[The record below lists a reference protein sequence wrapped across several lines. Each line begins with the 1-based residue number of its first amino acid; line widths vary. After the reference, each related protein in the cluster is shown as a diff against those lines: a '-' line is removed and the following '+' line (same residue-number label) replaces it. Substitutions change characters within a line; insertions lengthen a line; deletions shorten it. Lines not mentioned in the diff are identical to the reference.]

1 MKQFF
6 KFMFASML
14 GTVLTLVI
22 VFFIIMGMI
31 TAFISMADQQ
41 TVMVDQN
48 TVLKITLDQ
57 PIPERTPKSPF
68 GNYDMASQE
77 FKKPVGLNDI
87 LANIEKATRD
97 EKIKGIFMNP
107 SMIPA
112 GIATIREIRDALQE
126 FKNSGK
132 WIIAYSDAYSQSAY
146 YLATVADQIYLHPQ
160 GFIDFRGMHIESM
173 FLKGTLEKIDVEP
186 QLIRHGKFKGAG
198 EIFTRED
205 YSAENREQLDRII
218 STIWNDML
226 PAFSEARGISIEDLN
241 KAADELSVF
250 FNPKSAL
257 EMKFVDKLVYMDEVL
272 ADMRTRLG
280 IAEDEDINS
289 LSLSKYTHAPQPE
302 KAEFTRDKVAVIYAV
317 GTIAQGEGGEENIG
331 SASLSKAIRKARLD
345 DNIKAIVMRV
355 NSPGGDGVASDVI
368 WREVKLAKE
377 TKPFVVS
384 MGDVAASGGYWISCA
399 ADKILADPSTI
410 TGSIGVFAL
419 IPNMQGMF
427 NEKLGMTFDHVKTNA
442 NADFPSVTKP
452 LSSFQRAK
460 MENEIDRFYQVFLER
475 VSSGRNM
482 SIEKVDEIGQGRVW
496 SGIDALEIGLIDE
509 FGGLQEAVDL
519 AASMAGLTNYK
530 IKNLPELKDPLEQL
544 LKEMTGGAAVQKQIK
559 EELGEFYNYYEY
571 VKYLSEHQGVQ
582 ARLPFEFRMN

>member
-31 TAFISMADQQ
+31 TAFISMAEKQ
-41 TVMVDQN
+41 TVVVDPN

-68 GNYDMASQE
+68 GNYDMVSQE
-77 FKKPVGLNDI
+77 FKKPIGLNDI
-87 LANIEKATRD
+87 LANIDKAARD
-97 EKIKGIFMNP
+97 EKIKGIFLNP

-112 GIATIREIRDALQE
+112 GMATIREIRDALQE

-146 YLATVADQIYLHPQ
+146 YLATVADQIYMHPE
-160 GFIDFRGMHIESM
+160 GFLDFRGMHIESI

-186 QLIRHGKFKGAG
+186 QLVRHGKFKGAG

-205 YSAENREQLDRII
+205 YSEENREQLNRII

-226 PAFSEARGISIEDLN
+226 PTFSQARGISIEDLN

-250 FNPKSAL
+250 FNPTSAL

-289 LSLSKYTHAPQPE
+289 LSLAKYTHAPQPE

-317 GTIAQGEGGEENIG
+317 GSIAQGEGGEENIG

-368 WREVKLAKE
+368 WREVVLAKE
-377 TKPFVVS
+377 AKPFVVS

-452 LSSFQRAK
+452 LTSFQRAK

-482 SIEKVDEIGQGRVW
+482 STEKVDEIGQGRVW
-496 SGIDALEIGLIDE
+496 SGIDALEMGLIDE
-509 FGGLQEAVDL
+509 FGGLQEAIDL

-530 IKNLPELKDPLEQL
+530 VKNLPELKDPLEQL

-571 VKYLSEHQGVQ
+571 VKYLSEHRGVQ